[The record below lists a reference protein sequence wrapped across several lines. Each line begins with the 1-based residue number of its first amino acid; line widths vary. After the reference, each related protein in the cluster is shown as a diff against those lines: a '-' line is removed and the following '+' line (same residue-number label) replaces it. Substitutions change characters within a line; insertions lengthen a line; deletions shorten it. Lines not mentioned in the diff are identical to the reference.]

1 MATEV
6 IMPKLGLTMTEGT
19 IVSWLKQEG
28 ETVEKGDA
36 LLEIETDKV
45 VLGVEAPAGGT
56 LLKILADTGETTPL
70 AQIIGYIGEPG
81 EKLPQPE
88 TAPTDAAPLP
98 SPQPAVAKKK
108 TPASQIKTS
117 PLAKRLAGEYNI
129 DLSTVAGTGPQGR
142 IVKED
147 IQRVIEAQKVN
158 VQSAPAPPVKAS
170 PLAKR
175 LGREHNIEL
184 STVEGTGP
192 QGRIVEVDIRRI
204 IESKKTDTP
213 AESMV
218 EVVPSQLQS
227 ITRIQRL
234 TARRMSESF
243 QTAPHFYLNIELPVT
258 RLVELRANLLPYI
271 EARFGARLTYTDF
284 LLKALAMTLPNHP
297 LLNASWADGQV
308 RTFSGINLGVA
319 TATEQGLVVSVIHQ
333 AESLSLEEIIR
344 ARTALSQK
352 AKDGKF
358 SPDDV
363 TGGTF
368 TFTNLG
374 MFGIDDFTPILNP
387 PQSAILA
394 AGAIVERPVGE
405 NGQVVLR
412 PTLRLTLAIDHRVA
426 DGVDGAMFLKDLRA
440 LLDSPETLFR

>member
-243 QTAPHFYLNIELPVT
+243 QTAPHFYLNIE
-258 RLVELRANLLPYI
+258 
-271 EARFGARLTYTDF
+271 
-284 LLKALAMTLPNHP
+284 
-297 LLNASWADGQV
+297 
-308 RTFSGINLGVA
+308 INLGVA